1 MILRRP
7 EIRLSLLTFGSL
19 VAFAALAWQLH
30 GRGMT
35 ENSGLWLNLPCGFL
49 LFSAGVLFSGA
60 IGFSL
65 WTRGSAG
72 PVAMAAP
79 YVRSS
84 EAAVRQAEKE
94 VRKREAKAALF
105 LAACGELFEKSE
117 ISEITETVLNLIE
130 KTLGADQGS
139 VMLLDEKKHLRIAA
153 SRGLSENVTAGVH
166 LQLGERVAG
175 LSVFERKEFLING
188 DLGNYPLFK
197 DLEANPIIRSSMICP
212 ILYREEALGV
222 LNINRTLK
230 SASDFTQEDL
240 RTAMML
246 ARQVGLAIHHARM
259 CDRLRERTEELIN
272 LYRDLKDSRLE
283 LMEIEKQNE
292 ALFNRG
298 LKAS

>member
-30 GRGMT
+30 SHGLSKT
-35 ENSGLWLNLPCGFL
+35 SGVWFNVPCGFL
-49 LFSAGVLFSGA
+49 LFAAGVLFSGG

-65 WTRGSAG
+65 WNRESPEAVSTKRAS
-72 PVAMAAP
+72 
-79 YVRSS
+79 RSF

-94 VRKREAKAALF
+94 TRRREAKAEDF
-105 LAACGELFEKSE
+105 LNDCGKLFEKAEVSE
-117 ISEITETVLNLIE
+117 IAEAVLGLIE
-130 KTLGADQGS
+130 KSLGADQGS
-139 VMLLDEKKHLRIAA
+139 VMLLNEKKHLRIIA
-153 SRGLSENVTAGVH
+153 SRGLSENVTACVH

-197 DLEANPIIRSSMICP
+197 DLEANPIIRSAMICP
-212 ILYREEALGV
+212 ILYRDEALGV

-230 SASDFTQEDL
+230 SAADFTQEDL

-246 ARQVGLAIHHARM
+246 ARHVGLAIHHARM
-259 CDRLRERTEELIN
+259 CGRLRERTEELLT
-272 LYRDLKDSRLE
+272 LYRELKDSRIE
-283 LMEIEKQNE
+283 LIEIEKQNVTY
-292 ALFNRG
+292 FNRVR
-298 LKAS
+298 KVS